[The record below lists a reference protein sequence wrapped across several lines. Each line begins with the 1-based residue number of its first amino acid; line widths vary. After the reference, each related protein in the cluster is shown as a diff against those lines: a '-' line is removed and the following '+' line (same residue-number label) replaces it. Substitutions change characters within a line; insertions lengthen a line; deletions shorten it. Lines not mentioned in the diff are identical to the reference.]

1 MKTPASGT
9 ESTVRILIVDDDAG
23 QRSLLD
29 IFSHTT
35 IREIAS
41 SKPSPS
47 FFNRMQ
53 TRAAAVDLAATSVKN

>member
-1 MKTPASGT
+1 MTSLSALNLLRVW
-9 ESTVRILIVDDDAG
+9 EEG

-35 IREIAS
+35 ILEIAS

-53 TRAAAVDLAATSVKN
+53 SREAAAALDAVPVKS